1 MAKGTV
7 GRITIDDLAV
17 TRLTS
22 VPGGDVWAFMQK
34 FGTQATYTAV
44 LKAPARTGTLK
55 RSHNLALTPRGTDGV
70 RASVGN
76 YADHMRYVHEGTTG
90 PIFANGWDDGSPAFL
105 AIRPMPA
112 SRFGTTAYRRSVAGQ
127 TANPWMR
134 EAVEEVAHAYGFP
147 GSLSLSTAAW
157 G

>member
-1 MAKGTV
+1 MAGTV

-22 VPGGDVWAFMQK
+22 TPGGDVWKFMQS
-34 FGTQATYTAV
+34 FGTQATFAAV
-44 LKAPARTGTLK
+44 LKAPSRTGKLK
-55 RSHNLALTPRGTDGV
+55 GSHNLALTPRGTDGV

-76 YADHMRYVHEGTTG
+76 YADYTLFVHEGTTG
-90 PIFANGWDDGSPAFL
+90 PITANGWDDGSPAFL
-105 AIRPMPA
+105 AIRPFPA
-112 SRFGTTAYRRSVAGQ
+112 SRFGQLAYRRSVAGQ

-134 EAVEEVAHAYGFP
+134 EAVEDTARRYGFN
-147 GSLSLSTAAW
+147 GSLSLSAASW